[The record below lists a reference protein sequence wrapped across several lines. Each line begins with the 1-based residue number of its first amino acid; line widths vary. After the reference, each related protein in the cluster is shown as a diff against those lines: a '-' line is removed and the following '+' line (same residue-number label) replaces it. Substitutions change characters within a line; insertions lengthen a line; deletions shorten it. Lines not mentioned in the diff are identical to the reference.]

1 MTRRVR
7 RPLVLLS
14 IFGLVVAACGGAA
27 AEGSIRYVDPSSQT
41 LIEVPAS
48 WHLYE
53 LEELSQRLD
62 DLPFVEAVQG
72 LEFPLQSMVAFDGAP
87 FERAENLAVAIPEAD
102 YPIGAA
108 TVRSIGDVEREFVSR
123 FTLTQAVIPYRS
135 LPNAQEIM
143 KEDFGF
149 GNGYEGVRVLV
160 AFGDETGQEVGVA
173 YLISVTDPEDTRMFS
188 VAAGCSRDCF
198 VERQD
203 EIESVVDSWLVNTRG

>member
-1 MTRRVR
+1 MRRR
-7 RPLVLLS
+7 LLLIFGILGLVL
-14 IFGLVVAACGGAA
+14 AACGGGSD
-27 AEGSIRYVDPSSQT
+27 GSIRYVDPSSQT
-41 LIEVPAS
+41 LIEVPVS

-53 LEELSQRLD
+53 LGELSERLD
-62 DLPFVEAVQG
+62 ELPFVESVQG

-87 FERAENLAVAIPEAD
+87 FENPGNLAVAIPEAD

-135 LPNAQEIM
+135 LPNVQEIM

-160 AFGDETGQEVGVA
+160 AFGDETGQAVGVA
-173 YLISVTDPEDTRMFS
+173 YLISVTDPDDTRMFS

-198 VERQD
+198 VERQE